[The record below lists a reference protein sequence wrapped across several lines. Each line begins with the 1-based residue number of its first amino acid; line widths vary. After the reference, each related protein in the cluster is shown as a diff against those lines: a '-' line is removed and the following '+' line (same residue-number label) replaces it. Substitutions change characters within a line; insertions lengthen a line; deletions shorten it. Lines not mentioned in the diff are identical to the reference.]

1 MKNNY
6 KIINQKINCEYEIK
20 KNKNLSSY
28 FIDFISKLLNK
39 DINKRMNI
47 YEALRHQWI
56 KGAQILLEEKEK
68 IYNTNLFYIQLI
80 TDNIKEFNDYLGK

>member
-20 KNKNLSSY
+20 KDKNLSSH

-39 DINKRMNI
+39 DINKRMSI
-47 YEALRHQWI
+47 YEALRHHWI
-56 KGAQILLEEKEK
+56 KGVQILLEEKEK
-68 IYNTNLFYIQLI
+68 IYNTNLFYINL
-80 TDNIKEFNDYLGK
+80 TAGNIKEFNDYLGK